1 MDTRNLVGS
10 EQNQYTKRL
19 KGIRQGH
26 FALENNP
33 KVAIIVLHYGNPD
46 DTLECL
52 RSIIELQYENV
63 FLVVLDNGTEP
74 KYSILAYKNTI
85 NDLTQAKNWKFED
98 LSASLTG
105 LSIKGEP
112 RTFYLL
118 RTEKN
123 LLWAGGNNYCIKLI
137 MPTNPDWIWL
147 LNNDTAFSP
156 ETLTRLLETARSRA
170 LSMMSPYLY
179 DYSNHQKLQFPG
191 GVFFAPWF
199 PANSFLV
206 RIDRILARKKANYL
220 SGAALLVKAEVFSKV
235 GFFDENLFYWEETD
249 LCIRARK
256 HGLRIGTCKEA
267 IVFHKMSAATDLTFS
282 DDRKEQNYAKGL
294 FVNFLRHKGPL
305 FLYFLILFLV
315 FLPIEFLRLILAP
328 ILELKKKVGFKKR
341 LKLFQRFWE
350 YRVIFSIR
358 NYAELRKIAK
368 EPL

>member
-1 MDTRNLVGS
+1 MDQSKLAKDQTGAVRGAMES
-10 EQNQYTKRL
+10 
-19 KGIRQGH
+19 G
-26 FALENNP
+26 FDP
-33 KVAIIVLHYGNPD
+33 KVAIIVLHYGDPN

-52 RSIIELQYENV
+52 RSIVELQYENAFAV
-63 FLVVLDNGTEP
+63 ILDNGTIN
-74 KYSILAYKNTI
+74 KYSILAHKNTI
-85 NDLTQAKNWKFED
+85 DDLTQAKNWKFED

-105 LSIKGEP
+105 LSIKGDP
-112 RTFYLL
+112 RTLYLL

-179 DYSNHQKLQFPG
+179 DYSNHQKLQLPG
-191 GVFFAPWF
+191 GTFFAPWF
-199 PANSFLV
+199 PTNSFLV

-220 SGAALLVKAEVFSKV
+220 SGAALLVKAEAFSKA

-249 LCIRARK
+249 LCIRARR
-256 HGLRIGTCKEA
+256 HGLQIGTCKEA
-267 IVFHKMSAATDLTFS
+267 IAFHKMSAATDLTFS
-282 DDRKEQNYAKGL
+282 DDRKEQNFAKGL
-294 FVNFLRHKGPL
+294 FVNFLRHEGPL
-305 FLYFLILFLV
+305 ILYFLILFLV
-315 FLPIEFLRLILAP
+315 FLPLEFLRLILTP

-350 YRVIFSIR
+350 YRVVFPIR